1 MQNDVKYGLSFA
13 LCGIALICFAI
24 GSFLGLD
31 YWAEGNLIIPIAAT
45 IIGCYIVYR
54 CVITACQSKSMRD
67 KQIGFLREI
76 VSCSIIFL
84 LLSAGSLPFTKFL
97 QILDKEDM
105 LKTEVKQTVN
115 SVSQIDSLY
124 RVYALQRVEN
134 YRLHLDSIPLNSK
147 NYQEEVG
154 GVSKT
159 YGRGDIKGVQIKNAT
174 ASLKRRLL
182 PENTDTIISRRRE
195 WLKSIGSVNIWN
207 YATPKNIQVISSA
220 GKKWT
225 NDYKIVSQVIY
236 KGENAKPF
244 SYPELNE
251 NLETFKADFTQFKAP
266 DFRSILITLCCY
278 GLILLP
284 YLNTRR
290 KKNRADGTHD

>member
-1 MQNDVKYGLSFA
+1 MKYGLSFA

-45 IIGCYIVYR
+45 IIGCYVVSR
-54 CVITACQSKSMRD
+54 CIITACQSKSMRD
-67 KQIGFLREI
+67 KRIGLLREI
-76 VSCSIIFL
+76 LSCNIILLFL
-84 LLSAGSLPFTKFL
+84 LAGSLPFTKFL
-97 QILDKEDM
+97 QILDKEEM
-105 LKTEVKQTVN
+105 LKKEVNRTVS
-115 SVSQIDSLY
+115 SVSRIDSLY
-124 RVYALQRVEN
+124 QVYTLQRIEN
-134 YRLHLDSIPLNSK
+134 YRQHLDSLPLNSK
-147 NYQEEVG
+147 DYYEEIG

-159 YGRGDIKGVQIKNAT
+159 YGKGDTKGIQIKNAI

-207 YATPKNIQVISSA
+207 YATPHNIKVISSA

-225 NDYKIVSQVIY
+225 DDYKAVSQVIY

-251 NLETFKADFTQFKAP
+251 NLEAFRADFTRFNAP
-266 DFRSILITLCCY
+266 DFRSILISLCCY
-278 GLILLP
+278 GFILLP
-284 YLNTRR
+284 YFNTRR